1 LNIFNSYYRANRFI
15 HIFIFLT
22 FQSYL
27 FAQIYTVSGII
38 RDGNSNEFLPFAN
51 ISITGV
57 GKGAISNENGK
68 FELSLKPGSYELL
81 ISYIGYKRE
90 AVPVS
95 IINKDIILN
104 IKLQST
110 DCLLQSVTV
119 YSAAEN
125 DKASSELSS
134 LALKSEKIGE
144 MSAVFRDVFR
154 SLQTMPGIS
163 TNNELSAKFNVR
175 GGNYDENLVLV
186 NGAQVY
192 EPFHIKEA
200 TDVSI
205 GIFNTDLMKKVDL
218 MTGGFSAEF
227 GDKMS
232 SVLNIQYREGN
243 RDKFKYSG
251 SFSLASLDLLTEG
264 PITDKG
270 SFVIGF
276 RKSYF
281 EYLMGYFDIDKR
293 IHPGLYDV
301 QGTISFHPGSRN
313 NLLFQF
319 IHSGDNYYYDPL
331 LTTQDYNYTSAFK
344 NKKAGFYQSNIDFE
358 EQNAK
363 YYSNL
368 FDIQSINFLNNEM
381 ILKAEISYYYQID
394 NEYSIDTTY
403 DRTTIISDVNYFQDY
418 YRERKYKNDL
428 SIKTIEGKTGFDYQV
443 NSSYELK
450 TGISYINISYDQ
462 DLENYDIRTYINNT
476 SKYPNITKTI
486 IHANATDEEYRQINT
501 NSFKYNAYFENILQ
515 LTDDFIFNLGA
526 RLDYFDINKESCF
539 SPRISLSYKCGAGST
554 LRAAWGFYYQS
565 PLYGQLKY
573 SFSADSNTRA
583 QKATHYI
590 LGFEQLFPFSGTRN
604 NISFKIETFYK
615 KYDDLISSNRS
626 TWWKII
632 YSKNNDATGFA
643 AGIDVYSVLTLDNF
657 YGWISYGLLSTKED
671 ILNDK
676 IGEYPRYTDQRHTIS
691 VVADYDLGKDWSINT
706 RLFYGSG
713 YAYTPYTSVYNSA
726 GKKWE
731 WIAGDKNSA
740 YLPFYKRVDLRFS
753 KDFKFSDLD
762 MFVFLDVTN
771 LLNFSNIMSYR
782 YTYNQDGTPK
792 REEIKL
798 FPIIPSIGITVKN

>member
-1 LNIFNSYYRANRFI
+1 MRFLI
-15 HIFIFLT
+15 ICLFFSFQTFL
-22 FQSYL
+22 L
-27 FAQIYTVSGII
+27 AQNFTVSGII

-51 ISITGV
+51 ISVNGTNTGV
-57 GKGAISNENGK
+57 YSDESGK
-68 FELSLKPGSYELL
+68 FELFLKPGSYELL

-90 AVPVS
+90 ILPIS
-95 IINKDIILN
+95 INNKNIILN

-119 YSAAEN
+119 YSAIEN
-125 DKASSELSS
+125 DKDRIELSS

-144 MSAVFRDVFR
+144 ISAVFRDVFR
-154 SLQTMPGIS
+154 SLQTLPGIS

-243 RDKFKYSG
+243 REKYKFSG

-264 PITDKG
+264 PISDKG
-270 SFVIGF
+270 AFIIGF

-293 IHPGLYDV
+293 IHPGLYDI
-301 QGTISFHPGSRN
+301 QGTISYHPTNRN

-331 LTTQDYNYTSAFK
+331 LTTQKYSNTGYYK
-344 NKKAGFYQSNIDFE
+344 NKKSSINQSNTDFE

-394 NEYSIDTTY
+394 EEYSIDTTFN
-403 DRTTIISDVNYFQDY
+403 RTDIISDVNYFQDY
-418 YRERKYKNDL
+418 YRERRYKNNL
-428 SIKTIEGKTGFDYQV
+428 SIKTIEGKTGFNYQV
-443 NSSYELK
+443 NSFYELK
-450 TGISYINISYDQ
+450 TGLSYIDIFYDQ
-462 DLENYDIRTYINNT
+462 SMVNYDIRTYINNT
-476 SKYPNITKTI
+476 TRYPDTTKTI
-486 IHANATDEEYRQINT
+486 TKSNPNDEDYQQINT
-501 NSFKYNAYFENILQ
+501 NSFKYNAFLENILQ
-515 LTDDFIFNLGA
+515 LSDYFIINIGM
-526 RLDYFDINKESCF
+526 RLDYFDINKESYF
-539 SPRISLSYKCGAGST
+539 SPRISLSYKLDNGGT
-554 LRAAWGFYYQS
+554 VRAAWGYYYQS

-573 SFSADSNTRA
+573 SFSADSNTKSQR
-583 QKATHYI
+583 ATHYI
-590 LGFEQLFPFSGTRN
+590 LGYEQLFPLGGTNN
-604 NISFKIETFYK
+604 NITFKIESFYK
-615 KYDDLISSNRS
+615 RYDDLISSNRS

-632 YSKNNDATGFA
+632 YSKNNDAQA
-643 AGIDVYSVLTLDNF
+643 LR
-657 YGWISYGLLSTKED
+657 KE
-671 ILNDK
+671 
-676 IGEYPRYTDQRHTIS
+676 
-691 VVADYDLGKDWSINT
+691 
-706 RLFYGSG
+706 
-713 YAYTPYTSVYNSA
+713 
-726 GKKWE
+726 
-731 WIAGDKNSA
+731 
-740 YLPFYKRVDLRFS
+740 
-753 KDFKFSDLD
+753 
-762 MFVFLDVTN
+762 
-771 LLNFSNIMSYR
+771 
-782 YTYNQDGTPK
+782 
-792 REEIKL
+792 
-798 FPIIPSIGITVKN
+798 